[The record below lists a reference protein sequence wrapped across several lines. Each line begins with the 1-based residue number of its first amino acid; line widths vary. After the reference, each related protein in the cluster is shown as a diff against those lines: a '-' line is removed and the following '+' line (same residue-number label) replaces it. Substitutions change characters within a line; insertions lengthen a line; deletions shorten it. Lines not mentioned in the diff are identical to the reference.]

1 MLQVPNILR
10 RPRVLLPAVIASV
23 ITGPLATV
31 VFRLENSPLGS
42 GMGTSGLVGPI
53 TTWITMKDGAAPL
66 PLLLTILAV
75 CFLLPAVI
83 ALASS
88 ELLRKIGW
96 IRAGDMKLE
105 L

>member
-1 MLQVPNILR
+1 
-10 RPRVLLPAVIASV
+10 VLLPAVIASL

-31 VFRLENSPLGS
+31 AFRLENSPLGS

-53 TTWITMKDGAAPL
+53 TAWITMKDGTAPL

-96 IRAGDMKLE
+96 IKAGDMKLE